1 MFVSGKNSSNGLYLY
16 SLCKEHKEKTYLIS
30 AKEDINKDWF
40 IGSESVGIS
49 GATST
54 PMWLMEEIAEYVS
67 K

>member
-1 MFVSGKNSSNGLYLY
+1 M
-16 SLCKEHKEKTYLIS
+16 IS

-40 IGSESVGIS
+40 IGNESVGIS